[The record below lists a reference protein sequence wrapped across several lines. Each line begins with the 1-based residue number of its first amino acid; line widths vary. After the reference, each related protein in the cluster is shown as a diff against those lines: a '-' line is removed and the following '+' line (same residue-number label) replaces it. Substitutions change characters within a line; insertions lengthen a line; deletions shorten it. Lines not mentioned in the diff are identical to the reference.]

1 MGPSSENHSQY
12 PDDAKVAELAGAY
25 ADALITGDEIAAEIA
40 IREAMDSNL
49 DTAEIDEKVIAPAL
63 WLIGELWEHGQISIA
78 EEHIAT
84 EITIR
89 VLALQREAQ
98 RLARSRAGHRVM
110 LAAAPGELHV
120 VALRMVENLVRAAGY
135 DVVMLGADVPAST
148 LAAAA
153 CHHRVDVLC
162 LSSTMPGRRD
172 DVLSVIDEVRQVWP
186 EAAFVLGGRGLT
198 VEDQMRP
205 QVHVCDGVTGAT
217 ETVDALIKHAGL
229 N

>member
-1 MGPSSENHSQY
+1 MAHH
-12 PDDAKVAELAGAY
+12 PDDHPRHPDEARLAELAGAY
-25 ADALITGDEIAAEIA
+25 ADALVAGDEIAAEIA
-40 IREAMDSNL
+40 IREAMDADL
-49 DTAEIDEKVIAPAL
+49 ATAEIDEKVIAPAL
-63 WLIGELWEHGQISIA
+63 WLIGELWERGQISIA

-84 EITIR
+84 EITVR

-98 RLARSRAGHRVM
+98 RVARDRAGHRVM
-110 LAAAPGELHV
+110 LATPPGELHV
-120 VALRMVENLVRAAGY
+120 VALRMVENLVRWAGY
-135 DVVMLGADVPAST
+135 DVVMLGTDVPAST

-153 CHHRVDVLC
+153 RHHRVDVLC

-172 DVLSVIDEVRQVWP
+172 DVLTVIDEVRLEWP

-205 QVHVCDGVTGAT
+205 QVQLCHGVSDAGDA
-217 ETVDALIKHAGL
+217 VDALIKRAGL